1 MTVLEDR
8 IEMADAETNAER
20 LDEWFE
26 RLERMPVPEGF
37 RVEIVGGNVFMTP
50 QRDTHWQIIRMFFW
64 AIEDRFGRK
73 AKIFSDVRIDF
84 PGHQNGFC
92 PDVALLR
99 DSAKKDDRGHWRYE
113 DVQFVAEV
121 ISEGTAANDYGPK
134 RTAYAEA
141 GVPVYVIADPTR
153 PVPRLHGPEGRRLR
167 RSDESRL
174 RHRHRPHR
182 HRRRSRPQDRRV
194 PPRLTAVPGV
204 AKCLASS
211 ALQDVGWGAWSTH
224 SSDARV
230 SRSAG
235 SFSAR

>member
-8 IEMADAETNAER
+8 IEMADADADNEC

-37 RVEIVGGNVFMTP
+37 RVEIVGGSVFMTP
-50 QRDTHWQIIRMFFW
+50 QRDTHWKIIFRIS
-64 AIEDRFGRK
+64 AAVAAKFGFDNV
-73 AKIFSDVRIDF
+73 FSDVRIDF
-84 PGHQNGFC
+84 PGHKNGFC

-141 GVPVYVIADPTR
+141 GVPVYVIADPYQGRCHVYTDPKDGDYADPTR
-153 PVPRLHGPEGRRLR
+153 VDFGTDIDLTGTVVDLVLKTDEFPR
-167 RSDESRL
+167 D
-174 RHRHRPHR
+174 
-182 HRRRSRPQDRRV
+182 
-194 PPRLTAVPGV
+194 
-204 AKCLASS
+204 
-211 ALQDVGWGAWSTH
+211 
-224 SSDARV
+224 
-230 SRSAG
+230 
-235 SFSAR
+235 

>member
-8 IEMADAETNAER
+8 IEMADADADNEC

-37 RVEIVGGNVFMTP
+37 RVEIVGGSVFMTP

-113 DVQFVAEV
+113 DVRFVAEV

-141 GVPVYVIADPTR
+141 GVPVYVIADPYQGRCHVYTDPEDGDYADPTR
-153 PVPRLHGPEGRRLR
+153 VDFGTDIDLTGTVVDLVLKTDEFPR
-167 RSDESRL
+167 D
-174 RHRHRPHR
+174 
-182 HRRRSRPQDRRV
+182 
-194 PPRLTAVPGV
+194 
-204 AKCLASS
+204 
-211 ALQDVGWGAWSTH
+211 
-224 SSDARV
+224 
-230 SRSAG
+230 
-235 SFSAR
+235 